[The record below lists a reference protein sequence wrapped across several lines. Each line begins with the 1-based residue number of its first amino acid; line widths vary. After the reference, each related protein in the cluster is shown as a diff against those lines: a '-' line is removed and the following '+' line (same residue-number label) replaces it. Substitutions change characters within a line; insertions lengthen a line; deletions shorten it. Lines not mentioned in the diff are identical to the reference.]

1 MSTNDDKAAE
11 EYDAETDILRQ
22 RDKRTNRDI
31 DPDEIRYTE
40 DGTERILEMT
50 ETQANEMIEQHAPD
64 YKDRYAIQSGAAG
77 TWTVIRR
84 VDKNCPDYPE
94 DTPFEEFYSSV
105 CICATPTMAV
115 AISEALEKEH
125 PHGDIV

>member
-22 RDKRTNRDI
+22 REHRMT
-31 DPDEIRYTE
+31 PDT
-40 DGTERILEMT
+40 
-50 ETQANEMIEQHAPD
+50 AK
-64 YKDRYAIQSGAAG
+64 KDRYAIQSGAGG

-84 VDKNCPDYPE
+84 VDKSCPDYPE
-94 DTPFEEFYSSV
+94 DAPFEEFYSSV

-115 AISEALEKEH
+115 AIAEALEKEH